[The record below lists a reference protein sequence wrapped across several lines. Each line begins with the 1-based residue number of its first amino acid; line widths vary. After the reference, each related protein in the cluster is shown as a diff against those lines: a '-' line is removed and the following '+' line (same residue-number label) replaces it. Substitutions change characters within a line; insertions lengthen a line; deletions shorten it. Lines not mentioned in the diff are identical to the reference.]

1 MTSNHQFKQ
10 TLGVVAAVV
19 ATTLTAGC
27 GSIKQDVDSL
37 HAKAEKDV
45 TEHQAKQERAAPIG
59 SRTTS
64 AWLMGAVV
72 PVVAPPSPVL
82 SRRITY
88 NPRQL
93 VLVSDVA
100 AFVTQNMGLSVETSE
115 VFAPAAGVGSGQI
128 GSAGSPAVPALTG
141 ASLGTVSITSAGGSN
156 RVGGNSGIGS
166 ANAHFA
172 VDYDGPLS
180 GLLDICAGKLGV
192 WWKYVEGRGVVFY
205 RTETKTF
212 YLPALPNKTKGSS
225 QIAANSTTS
234 NGGGSGGSTSSSG
247 ANNSSLIGASTTT
260 DFSVDIWGDLD
271 KTAQT
276 VAAGA
281 TVAVNASM
289 GSVTVTGT
297 PTQVRN
303 VEEWVKSVAD
313 NLSQQVAI
321 TVDVYVLKGNAE
333 DNYNWNPS
341 VVFSSLSGK
350 YGLKLTSP
358 DAPAVISGNNP
369 LNLTASILQTA
380 TGRLAQYSGSAFAVK
395 ALSTKGE
402 VVQTMH
408 QTVVTL
414 NGRPAP
420 LQIADVQG
428 YLAASTPSAS
438 VAVGATP
445 LPPSLTPGTLTTGF
459 TATFIPKVV
468 NGKVLLSMD
477 ITNSSNNGFGQ
488 AGTATSF
495 IQTPNYSLG
504 TFQQSASLTPG
515 AALLLTGL
523 QQQTGQSKRS
533 GTGAP
538 DVHILGGGLDD
549 STGKLLTAIVVTAKV
564 LQ

>member
-1 MTSNHQFKQ
+1 MNSRHRNLMSTG
-10 TLGVVAAVV
+10 TVAA
-19 ATTLTAGC
+19 ALAALSGC
-27 GSIKQDVDSL
+27 GSLRQDVTDL
-37 HAKAEKDV
+37 HAKASSAFGAEQEKQQQEVPVV
-45 TEHQAKQERAAPIG
+45 T
-59 SRTTS
+59 RTSS
-64 AWLMGAVV
+64 AWLMGNTV
-72 PVVAPPSPVL
+72 PVIALPSPVL

-93 VLVSDVA
+93 VQLSDVA

-115 VFAPAAGVGSGQI
+115 VFAPSGGPGIATAAAGATPVVPGLTNTALGAVSMT
-128 GSAGSPAVPALTG
+128 PAAN
-141 ASLGTVSITSAGGSN
+141 ANRQLGTGGGS
-156 RVGGNSGIGS
+156 SS
-166 ANAHFA
+166 THFP

-205 RTETKTF
+205 KTETKTF

-234 NGGGSGGSTSSSG
+234 NGGGSGGGSSGSG

-260 DFSVDIWGDLD
+260 DFSVDIWGDLE

-289 GSVTVTGT
+289 GSVTVTGS

-303 VEEWVKSVAD
+303 VEEWVRSVAD

-321 TVDVYVLKGNAE
+321 TVDVYVLKGSAE

-341 VVFSSLSGK
+341 VAFSSLSGK

-369 LNLTASILQTA
+369 MNLTASILQTA
-380 TGRLAQYSGSAFAVK
+380 SGKLAQYSGSAFAVK

-459 TATFIPKVV
+459 TATFLPKIV
-468 NGKVLLSMD
+468 NGKVLLAMD

-515 AALLLTGL
+515 DSLLLTGL

>member
-1 MTSNHQFKQ
+1 MST
-10 TLGVVAAVV
+10 GVIAAASIAV
-19 ATTLTAGC
+19 LSGC
-27 GSIKQDVDSL
+27 GSLRQDVADL
-37 HAKAEKDV
+37 HTKATNELGAQQEKQQQDV
-45 TEHQAKQERAAPIG
+45 PVVT
-59 SRTTS
+59 RTTS
-64 AWLMGAVV
+64 AWLMGNTV
-72 PVVAPPSPVL
+72 PVIALPSPVL

-88 NPRQL
+88 NPRSL
-93 VLVSDVA
+93 VLLNDVA

-115 VFAPAAGVGSGQI
+115 VFAPSGGMGMSTAGAAAAPI
-128 GSAGSPAVPALTG
+128 VPGLTN
-141 ASLGTVSITSAGGSN
+141 ASLGTVSITPAGTANRQGGNAGGS
-156 RVGGNSGIGS
+156 SS
-166 ANAHFA
+166 SHFA

-192 WWKYVEGRGVVFY
+192 WWRYVEGRGVVFY
-205 RTETKTF
+205 KTETKTF

-234 NGGGSGGSTSSSG
+234 NGGGSGGGGSSSSG

-260 DFSVDIWGDLD
+260 DFSVDIWGDLE

-297 PTQVRN
+297 PSQVRN

-341 VVFSSLSGK
+341 VAFSSLSGK

-380 TGRLAQYSGSAFAVK
+380 TGKLAQYSGSAFAVK

-459 TATFIPKVV
+459 TATFLPKIV
-468 NGKVLLSMD
+468 NGKVLLAMD

-515 AALLLTGL
+515 DSLLLTGL